1 MGMKGYKG
9 FRKGLICKDKQYAE
23 NTIFEE
29 SEANICV
36 NGMHFCKNPM
46 DVLDYYPLIDNNGEM
61 CEFSEV
67 EAMDETLTNDEKKYC
82 TKKLKIGARLSL
94 VEFIKAS
101 FDVTYRQ
108 IKEEVDNV
116 SEKEN
121 VVDNAK
127 LAGGDNAKLAGG
139 NGAKLA
145 GGNWAKLAGGDN
157 ATLAGGDWAT
167 LAGGYGAKLAGGNGA
182 TLAGG
187 YGAKLAGGNVAKLA
201 GGDNATLAGGNG
213 ATLAGGNGAKLAGG
227 NGAKLAGG
235 DNAKLAGGD
244 WATLAGGYN
253 ATLAGGNGAK
263 LAGGNWAKLA
273 GGKHSIMVSENGGR
287 AKGGMGSVIVMVE
300 RNDEGEIVNYKAI
313 QIDGDK
319 YKEDTWYRLEDGEIK
334 EVE

>member
-29 SEANICV
+29 PEANICV

-67 EAMDETLTNDEKKYC
+67 EALDETLTNDEKKYC

-157 ATLAGGDWAT
+157 AKLAGGDWAT

-187 YGAKLAGGNVAKLA
+187 YGAKLAGGNGAKLA
-201 GGDNATLAGGNG
+201 GGDNATLAGGN
-213 ATLAGGNGAKLAGG
+213 NAKLAGG
-227 NGAKLAGG
+227 NGA
-235 DNAKLAGGD
+235 
-244 WATLAGGYN
+244 TLAGGYN
-253 ATLAGGNGAK
+253 AKLAGGNWAK
-263 LAGGNWAKLA
+263 LAGGNWATLAGGNGAKLA

>member
-29 SEANICV
+29 LEANICV

-67 EAMDETLTNDEKKYC
+67 EALDETFTNDGKKYC

-94 VEFIKAS
+94 EKFIRAS

-108 IKEEVDNV
+108 VKEEVENV
-116 SEKEN
+116 SDKEKRGN
-121 VVDNAK
+121 NAK
-127 LAGGDNAKLAGG
+127 LAGGD
-139 NGAKLA
+139 GAKLA
-145 GGNWAKLAGGDN
+145 GGDW

-167 LAGGYGAKLAGGNGA
+167 LAGGYLA
-182 TLAGG
+182 T
-187 YGAKLAGGNVAKLA
+187 LA
-201 GGDNATLAGGNG
+201 GGDNATLAGRE
-213 ATLAGGNGAKLAGG
+213 
-227 NGAKLAGG
+227 
-235 DNAKLAGGD
+235 
-244 WATLAGGYN
+244 
-253 ATLAGGNGAK
+253 
-263 LAGGNWAKLA
+263 
-273 GGKHSIMVSENGGR
+273 HSIMVAGNGTK
-287 AKGGMGSVIVMVE
+287 AKGGIGSLIVMVE
-300 RNDEGEIVNYKAI
+300 RNNEGKIVNYKAI

>member
-1 MGMKGYKG
+1 M
-9 FRKGLICKDKQYAE
+9 
-23 NTIFEE
+23 
-29 SEANICV
+29 

-121 VVDNAK
+121 VVDNA
-127 LAGGDNAKLAGG
+127 
-139 NGAKLA
+139 
-145 GGNWAKLAGGDN
+145 
-157 ATLAGGDWAT
+157 
-167 LAGGYGAKLAGGNGA
+167 
-182 TLAGG
+182 
-187 YGAKLAGGNVAKLA
+187 
-201 GGDNATLAGGNG
+201 
-213 ATLAGGNGAKLAGG
+213 TLAGGNGAKLAGG

-235 DNAKLAGGD
+235 DNAKLAGGE
-244 WATLAGGYN
+244 
-253 ATLAGGNGAK
+253 
-263 LAGGNWAKLA
+263 
-273 GGKHSIMVSENGGR
+273 HSIMVSENGGK
-287 AKGGMGSVIVMVE
+287 AKGGIGSLIVMVE
-300 RNDEGEIVNYKAI
+300 RNGKGEIVNYKAI
-313 QIDGDK
+313 QIDGDT

>member
-29 SEANICV
+29 PEANICV

-67 EAMDETLTNDEKKYC
+67 EALDETLTYDEKKYC

-94 VEFIKAS
+94 AEFIKAS
-101 FDVTYRQ
+101 FDVTYQQ

-121 VVDNAK
+121 VVDNAT
-127 LAGGDNAKLAGG
+127 LAGG
-139 NGAKLA
+139 NR
-145 GGNWAKLAGGDN
+145 
-157 ATLAGGDWAT
+157 T
-167 LAGGYGAKLAGGNGA
+167 
-182 TLAGG
+182 
-187 YGAKLAGGNVAKLA
+187 
-201 GGDNATLAGGNG
+201 TLAGGNG
-213 ATLAGGNGAKLAGG
+213 SRLAGGYGS
-227 NGAKLAGG
+227 
-235 DNAKLAGGD
+235 KLAGGD
-244 WATLAGGYN
+244 WATLAGGSRAKLAGGN
-253 ATLAGGNGAK
+253 RTTLAGGDGSKLAGGDWAKLAGGNRATLAGGNWATLAGGDGSK
-263 LAGGNWAKLA
+263 LAGGSGSRLAGGNGSKLA
-273 GGKHSIMVSENGGR
+273 GGKHSIMVSENGGK
-287 AKGGMGSVIVMVE
+287 AKGGIGSVIVMVE

-313 QIDGDK
+313 QIDGDT
-319 YKEDTWYRLEDGEIK
+319 YKEDTWYRLENGEIK

>member
-9 FRKGLICKDKQYAE
+9 FRKGLICKSKQYAE

-36 NGMHFCKNPM
+36 FCKNPM

-157 ATLAGGDWAT
+157 AKLAGGDWAT

-187 YGAKLAGGNVAKLA
+187 YGAKLAGGNGAKLA

-213 ATLAGGNGAKLAGG
+213 ATLAGG
-227 NGAKLAGG
+227 
-235 DNAKLAGGD
+235 
-244 WATLAGGYN
+244 YN
-253 ATLAGGNGAK
+253 AK
-263 LAGGNWAKLA
+263 LAGGNWAKLAGGNNAKLA

>member
-9 FRKGLICKDKQYAE
+9 FRKGLICKSKQYAE

-36 NGMHFCKNPM
+36 FCKNPM

-157 ATLAGGDWAT
+157 AKLAGGDWAT

-187 YGAKLAGGNVAKLA
+187 YNAKLAGGNW
-201 GGDNATLAGGNG
+201 
-213 ATLAGGNGAKLAGG
+213 AKLAGG
-227 NGAKLAGG
+227 NG
-235 DNAKLAGGD
+235 
-244 WATLAGGYN
+244 
-253 ATLAGGNGAK
+253 
-263 LAGGNWAKLA
+263 AKLA

>member
-121 VVDNAK
+121 VA
-127 LAGGDNAKLAGG
+127 DNAKLAGG
-139 NGAKLA
+139 N
-145 GGNWAKLAGGDN
+145 N
-157 ATLAGGDWAT
+157 
-167 LAGGYGAKLAGGNGA
+167 AKLAGGNGA

-187 YGAKLAGGNVAKLA
+187 E
-201 GGDNATLAGGNG
+201 
-213 ATLAGGNGAKLAGG
+213 
-227 NGAKLAGG
+227 
-235 DNAKLAGGD
+235 
-244 WATLAGGYN
+244 
-253 ATLAGGNGAK
+253 
-263 LAGGNWAKLA
+263 
-273 GGKHSIMVSENGGR
+273 HSIMVSENGGK
-287 AKGGMGSVIVMVE
+287 AKGGIGSLIVMVE
-300 RNDEGEIVNYKAI
+300 RNGKGEIVNYKAI
-313 QIDGDK
+313 QIDGDT
-319 YKEDTWYRLEDGEIK
+319 YKEDTWYQLEDGEIK
-334 EVE
+334 EAEE

>member
-121 VVDNAK
+121 VVDNATLAGGYGATLAGGDNAK

-139 NGAKLA
+139 N
-145 GGNWAKLAGGDN
+145 NAKLAGGDN
-157 ATLAGGDWAT
+157 AKLAGGDNAK
-167 LAGGYGAKLAGGNGA
+167 LAGGYGAKLAGGDNAKLAGGNWA
-182 TLAGG
+182 TLAGGDNAKLAGG
-187 YGAKLAGGNVAKLA
+187 YGA
-201 GGDNATLAGGNG
+201 T
-213 ATLAGGNGAKLAGG
+213 LAGG

-235 DNAKLAGGD
+235 DNAKLAGG
-244 WATLAGGYN
+244 Y
-253 ATLAGGNGAK
+253 GAK
-263 LAGGNWAKLA
+263 LAGGNWATLA
-273 GGKHSIMVSENGGR
+273 GGEHSIMVSENGGK
-287 AKGGMGSVIVMVE
+287 AKGGIGSLIVMVE
-300 RNDEGEIVNYKAI
+300 RNGKGEIVNYKAI
-313 QIDGDK
+313 QIDGDT

>member
-9 FRKGLICKDKQYAE
+9 FRKGLICKGKQYAE

-46 DVLDYYPLIDNNGEM
+46 DVLGHYPLIDDNGEM
-61 CEFSEV
+61 CEFAEV
-67 EAMDETLTNDEKKYC
+67 EALDETLTNDEKKYC

-121 VVDNAK
+121 VADNAT
-127 LAGGDNAKLAGG
+127 
-139 NGAKLA
+139 LA

-157 ATLAGGDWAT
+157 AK
-167 LAGGYGAKLAGGNGA
+167 LAGGYGA

-187 YGAKLAGGNVAKLA
+187 E
-201 GGDNATLAGGNG
+201 
-213 ATLAGGNGAKLAGG
+213 
-227 NGAKLAGG
+227 
-235 DNAKLAGGD
+235 
-244 WATLAGGYN
+244 
-253 ATLAGGNGAK
+253 
-263 LAGGNWAKLA
+263 
-273 GGKHSIMVSENGGR
+273 HSIMVSENGGK
-287 AKGGMGSVIVMVE
+287 AKGGIGSLIVMVE
-300 RNDEGEIVNYKAI
+300 RNGKGEIVNYKAI
-313 QIDGDK
+313 QIDGDT
-319 YKEDTWYRLEDGEIK
+319 YKEDTWYQLEDGEIK
-334 EVE
+334 EAEE

>member
-29 SEANICV
+29 PEANICV

-67 EAMDETLTNDEKKYC
+67 EALDETLTNDEKKYC

-94 VEFIKAS
+94 AEFIKAS
-101 FDVTYRQ
+101 FDVTYQQ

-121 VVDNAK
+121 VVDNATLAGGDGSK
-127 LAGGDNAKLAGG
+127 LAGGDGSKLAGG
-139 NGAKLA
+139 NGSKLA
-145 GGNWAKLAGGDN
+145 GGNGSKLAGGYGSK
-157 ATLAGGDWAT
+157 LAGGDWAT
-167 LAGGYGAKLAGGNGA
+167 LAGGNWATLAGGNRATLAGGNWA

-187 YGAKLAGGNVAKLA
+187 YGS
-201 GGDNATLAGGNG
+201 
-213 ATLAGGNGAKLAGG
+213 KLAGG

-235 DNAKLAGGD
+235 DG
-244 WATLAGGYN
+244 AT
-253 ATLAGGNGAK
+253 
-263 LAGGNWAKLA
+263 LA
-273 GGKHSIMVSENGGR
+273 GGKHSIMVSENGGK
-287 AKGGMGSVIVMVE
+287 AKGGIGSVIVMVE

-313 QIDGDK
+313 QIDGDT
-319 YKEDTWYRLEDGEIK
+319 YKEDTWYRLENGEIK

>member
-9 FRKGLICKDKQYAE
+9 FRKGLICKSKQYAE

-36 NGMHFCKNPM
+36 NGMHFCKNTM

-121 VVDNAK
+121 VA
-127 LAGGDNAKLAGG
+127 DNAKLAGG
-139 NGAKLA
+139 NRAKLA

-157 ATLAGGDWAT
+157 A
-167 LAGGYGAKLAGGNGA
+167 
-182 TLAGG
+182 
-187 YGAKLAGGNVAKLA
+187 KLA
-201 GGDNATLAGGNG
+201 GGDN
-213 ATLAGGNGAKLAGG
+213 
-227 NGAKLAGG
+227 AKLAGG
-235 DNAKLAGGD
+235 DNAKLAGGYG
-244 WATLAGGYN
+244 AT
-253 ATLAGGNGAK
+253 
-263 LAGGNWAKLA
+263 LA

-300 RNDEGEIVNYKAI
+300 RNGKGEIVNYKAI
-313 QIDGDK
+313 QIDGDT
-319 YKEDTWYRLEDGEIK
+319 YKEDTWYQLEDGEIK
-334 EVE
+334 EAEE

>member
-29 SEANICV
+29 PEANICI

-67 EAMDETLTNDEKKYC
+67 EALDETFTNDGKKYC
-82 TKKLKIGARLSL
+82 TKKLKIGAKLSL
-94 VEFIKAS
+94 SEFIKAS

-108 IKEEVDNV
+108 IKEEIENV
-116 SEKEN
+116 SDKEKSGN
-121 VVDNAK
+121 WAT
-127 LAGGDNAKLAGG
+127 LAGGDGATLAGG
-139 NGAKLA
+139 NWATLA
-145 GGNWAKLAGGDN
+145 GGDWAKLAGGDW

-167 LAGGYGAKLAGGNGA
+167 LAGGDGAKLAGGDGA

-187 YGAKLAGGNVAKLA
+187 
-201 GGDNATLAGGNG
+201 DG

-227 NGAKLAGG
+227 DGATLACGNGATLAGG
-235 DNAKLAGGD
+235 DWAKLAGGD
-244 WATLAGGYN
+244 WAKFAGGDGATLACGDGATLAGGYG
-253 ATLAGGNGAK
+253 ATLAGGE
-263 LAGGNWAKLA
+263 
-273 GGKHSIMVSENGGR
+273 HTIMISENDSK
-287 AKGGMGSVIVMVE
+287 AKGGIGSVIVMVE
-300 RNDEGEIVNYKAI
+300 RSNGGEIVNYKAI